1 MNSAT
6 SVQVQMPGYLVQSVT
21 VHPATK
27 RTVEFGSQR
36 SQAGP
41 TAVGDLSLIYP
52 DDVVSSSELLD
63 GRTYLHLRCGR
74 QCLNGPCRRLRT
86 TASSIRLGP
95 SVVVT
100 VRIGDESFEQ
110 TLEPGDI
117 TIVPA
122 GLSMQWRQ
130 QISRQITCSI
140 SILVHIFCVRPPN
153 P

>member
-6 SVQVQMPGYLVQSVT
+6 SVQLQSPGYLVQSAT

-36 SQAGP
+36 AQPAP

-52 DDVVSSSELLD
+52 HAVVSSSELL
-63 GRTYLHLRCGR
+63 GWQNLLALEMR
-74 QCLNGPCRRLRT
+74 QTMSEWTMPALENHCIMIQLGSSVDV
-86 TASSIRLGP
+86 TA
-95 SVVVT
+95 
-100 VRIGDESFEQ
+100 RIGDESFER

-122 GLSMQWRQ
+122 GLSMHWTQ
-130 QISRQITCSI
+130 QDS
-140 SILVHIFCVRPPN
+140 
-153 P
+153 